1 MKNQKNQNIN
11 SIMQFNGYDVLK
23 IIYEKNLNKS
33 QLREEY
39 EVHPQFFKEVTQ
51 KDEDSFSVILGFKIE
66 STDDN
71 PFPFTTEIIME
82 GKFQF
87 IGSVEK
93 DDKIKL
99 MNENSLAIL
108 FPYLRSVVSMV
119 TVSANETALLLPTFN
134 IINFFKE
141 HDNEDQK
148 ISQN

>member
-23 IIYEKNLNKS
+23 ISYEKNLNKS
-33 QLREEY
+33 QFREEY
-39 EVHPQFFKEVTQ
+39 DVHPQFFKEVTQ

-82 GKFQF
+82 GKFQS